1 MEVARRINFGW
12 VAFIVICFIGALV
25 AALMMY
31 IAWDHNPQLAF
42 HEDGIIH
49 WGAWLTIGV
58 TWFAAIAGIPCIIAF
73 TALILSF
80 FRRSQ

>member
-1 MEVARRINFGW
+1 MVSARRFHFGW
-12 VAFIVICFIGALV
+12 IAFSIICLIAALV
-25 AALMMY
+25 GGLMMY

-42 HEDGIIH
+42 HEEGIIH

-58 TWFAAIAGIPCIIAF
+58 TWFLAIAGVPCAIALA
-73 TALILSF
+73 ALLFSF